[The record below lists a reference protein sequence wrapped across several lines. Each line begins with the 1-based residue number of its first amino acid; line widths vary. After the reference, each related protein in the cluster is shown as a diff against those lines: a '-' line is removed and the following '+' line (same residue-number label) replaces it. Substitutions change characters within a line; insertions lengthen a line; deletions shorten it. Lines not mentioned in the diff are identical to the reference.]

1 MVNKPTV
8 LVVDDEEKIQKL
20 LALNLRNSYR
30 VIVAGNVDEAVA
42 YLEKEEVDLVLTDL
56 KLPGEDGIAMLKKV
70 KAFDSSIP
78 VVLMTAYGT
87 VENAV
92 EAMKLGAFDYLLK
105 PVKMKEVVVTVQKA
119 LSYRFLLAEN
129 RRLKEQLKGIYSF
142 ENIVCVSP
150 RMQQILK
157 LVKQVAESKVTVLIQ
172 GETGTGKELIA
183 RMIHRASPRAS
194 KPFVAVNCS
203 AIPEELLESEFF
215 GHEKGAFT
223 SAVTR
228 KRGKFE
234 LADGGSLFL
243 DEVSEMPLSLQ
254 PKLLRVLE
262 EQTFTRVG
270 GVDSIQ
276 VDVRLIA
283 ATNRDLQTEVESGRF
298 RKDLYYRL
306 KVVPIV
312 LPPLRE
318 RREDIASLVRLFL
331 KKHAGNTGSKVAG
344 ISREALSILEN
355 YHWPGNVRE
364 LENVI
369 LRAMVVAQDD
379 RIEVEHLPDE
389 IRGLTSLRPVDREGL
404 RLAKKKAKQQAV
416 YQVERQ
422 FVLEALKQ
430 SGGNISQAAR
440 KAMMDRRQFQAMMK
454 RCKVSVKELK
464 NVTEL

>member
-1 MVNKPTV
+1 V

-183 RMIHRASPRAS
+183 RMIHRVSPRAS

-228 KRGKFE
+228 KKGKFE

-344 ISREALSILEN
+344 ISREALSIFEN

>member
-1 MVNKPTV
+1 V

>member
-1 MVNKPTV
+1 VVNKPTV

-42 YLEKEEVDLVLTDL
+42 YLEKGEVDLVLTDL

-331 KKHAGNTGSKVAG
+331 KKHAGNTGSKVVG

>member
-1 MVNKPTV
+1 VVNKPTV

-42 YLEKEEVDLVLTDL
+42 YLEKGEVDLVLTDL

>member
-42 YLEKEEVDLVLTDL
+42 YLEKGEVDLVLTDL

-228 KRGKFE
+228 KKGKFE

>member
-42 YLEKEEVDLVLTDL
+42 YLEKGEVDLVLTDL

-70 KAFDSSIP
+70 KVFDSSIP

>member
-1 MVNKPTV
+1 V

-183 RMIHRASPRAS
+183 RMIHRVSPRAS

>member
-1 MVNKPTV
+1 VVNKPTV

-42 YLEKEEVDLVLTDL
+42 YLEKGEVDLVLTDL

-70 KAFDSSIP
+70 KVFDSSIP

>member
-1 MVNKPTV
+1 VVNKPTV

-42 YLEKEEVDLVLTDL
+42 YLEKGEVDLVLTDL

-70 KAFDSSIP
+70 KVFDSSIP

-228 KRGKFE
+228 KKGKFE

>member
-42 YLEKEEVDLVLTDL
+42 YLEKGEVDLVLTDL

>member
-42 YLEKEEVDLVLTDL
+42 YLEKGEVDLVLTDL

-70 KAFDSSIP
+70 KVFDSSIP

-228 KRGKFE
+228 KKGKFE

>member
-183 RMIHRASPRAS
+183 RMIHRVSPRAS

>member
-42 YLEKEEVDLVLTDL
+42 YLEKGEVDLVLTDL

-331 KKHAGNTGSKVAG
+331 KKHAGNTGSKVVG

-355 YHWPGNVRE
+355 YHWPGNVIE

>member
-42 YLEKEEVDLVLTDL
+42 YLEKGEVDLVLTDL

-331 KKHAGNTGSKVAG
+331 KKHAGNTGSKVVG

>member
-1 MVNKPTV
+1 V

-42 YLEKEEVDLVLTDL
+42 YLEKGEVDLVLTDL

>member
-1 MVNKPTV
+1 VVNKPTV

-42 YLEKEEVDLVLTDL
+42 YLEKGEVDLVLTDL

-183 RMIHRASPRAS
+183 RMIHRVSPRAS

>member
-42 YLEKEEVDLVLTDL
+42 YLEKGEVDLVLTDL

-283 ATNRDLQTEVESGRF
+283 ATNRDLRTEVESGRF